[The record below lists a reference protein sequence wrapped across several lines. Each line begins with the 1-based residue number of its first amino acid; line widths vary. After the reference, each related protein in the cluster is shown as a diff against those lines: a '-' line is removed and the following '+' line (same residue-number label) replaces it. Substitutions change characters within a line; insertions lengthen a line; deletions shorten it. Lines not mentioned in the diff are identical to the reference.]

1 MLLVSAID
9 RGAGVDP
16 GLIFAQVDGRSVGAT
31 FRAGRVRIPLGSIG
45 AGRHRL
51 TLQVSDYQESK
62 NMENVPQI
70 LPNTSRLTASFRVR

>member
-1 MLLVSAID
+1 MRAFD

-16 GLIFAQVDGRSVGAT
+16 GLISVQVDGRSVNGAS
-31 FRAGRVRIPLGSIG
+31 FRGGRIRIPLGPLG
-45 AGRHRL
+45 WGRHRA
-51 TLQVSDYQESK
+51 TMQVSDYQESK